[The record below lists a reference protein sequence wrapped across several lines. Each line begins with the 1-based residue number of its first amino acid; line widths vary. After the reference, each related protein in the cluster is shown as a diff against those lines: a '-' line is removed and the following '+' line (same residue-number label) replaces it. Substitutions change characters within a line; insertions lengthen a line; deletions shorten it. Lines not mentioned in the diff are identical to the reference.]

1 MTHPVALGLVVALLS
16 GVFACLGDARGL
28 WPFTKMFVVSAALLL
43 ALMGLG
49 AVFGKTLGDFLRNV
63 NG

>member
-1 MTHPVALGLVVALLS
+1 MLVIGFAFVIAAASAAPTHRQFWTRVVVAAVFLLS
-16 GVFACLGDARGL
+16 LI
-28 WPFTKMFVVSAALLL
+28 
-43 ALMGLG
+43 GLG

>member
-1 MTHPVALGLVVALLS
+1 MGHPLALGVIVSLLS
-16 GVFACLGDARGL
+16 ALFAWLAEPRDGTRFL
-28 WPFTKMFVVSAALLL
+28 KFFLLSAALLATL
-43 ALMGLG
+43 IGLG